1 MRRTPKLEILMIF
14 SLMTILLS
22 LLMQI
27 VLFNEIPNQK
37 SDISRLRIEGEL
49 EEKKEEEYK

>member
-37 SDISRLRIEGEL
+37 SDTSRLRIEGEL